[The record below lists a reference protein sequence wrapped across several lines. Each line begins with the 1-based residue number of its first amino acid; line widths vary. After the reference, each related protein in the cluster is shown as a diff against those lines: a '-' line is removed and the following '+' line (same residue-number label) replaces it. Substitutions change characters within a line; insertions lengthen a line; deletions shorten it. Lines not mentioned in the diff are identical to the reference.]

1 MIRRVPHASHWGS
14 YTVLV
19 EDNQIVGVEPL
30 DIDPDPSPIIH
41 SVADWAKP
49 ERRVLRPMVREGWLK
64 AHEKGVFEGRG
75 AGRGED
81 RFLALPWD
89 EAEELVAGE
98 IRRVIKDHGND
109 SIFAGSYGWTSSG
122 RFHHAPSN
130 LKRLLNLVGGYTGH
144 VDTYSIAAG
153 PVILRHTLGS
163 DAACGGYANSLDSIA
178 EHTKTLVVFGALTPR
193 TAQIEAGGLGTHKL
207 ETHLRRI
214 VERGVK
220 VILISPS
227 RDDLPHWVN
236 ADWWPIRPNTDTAL
250 CLGLAGEI
258 LAAGRHD
265 AEFLNRCT
273 SGADSYLSYLRGEA
287 DGQVKNARWA
297 AEITGIGPGR
307 IAALARAMVDT
318 RSMITM
324 SWSLQRAHHGEQPY
338 WAALGLAS
346 VIGQIGLPG
355 GGVGFGYSSL
365 GGVGTHLNIGR
376 SPAFSHGHKPNK
388 AFIPVARIT
397 DLLENPG
404 GSFTYEGQEYTYPD
418 TRLVWWAGGNPYHH
432 HQDLN
437 RLDAAWKRPETII
450 VQDPMFTATV
460 RRGDII
466 LPATTSL
473 ERNDIGGNRRSDLV
487 VAMGKCVEPLGE
499 ARSDHEIARAIAA
512 RLGVEEAFTEGRDEM
527 GWIRHMY
534 EGTRADAKARFG
546 QEMPEFEEFW
556 AKGWAQMPVKR
567 MHSYLAEFRED
578 PEGHRLETE
587 SGKIVLGSQMLADRQ
602 YADCPAHPTWLPPAE
617 WLGAAAKDQLHLI
630 SNQPLGRLH
639 SQLETAN
646 YSRSEK
652 RHGREQARMHPDEA
666 KKRGIADGNTV
677 KVSSARGACYA
688 TATLTPTV
696 ARGVLVLPTGSWF
709 TPGPDEVELSGNPN
723 VLTPDI
729 PTSALGQGCS
739 AHTCLVR
746 VEKVTGEIPDS
757 DAVYMGS
764 LQAPMAAE

>member
-1 MIRRVPHASHWGS
+1 MTRRVPHASHWGS

-41 SVADWAKP
+41 SVVDWAKP
-49 ERRVLRPMVREGWLK
+49 ERRVLRPMVREGWLR
-64 AHEKGVFEGRG
+64 AHEKGQLDGRG
-75 AGRGED
+75 KGRGED

-98 IRRVIKDHGND
+98 IRRVIDSHGND
-109 SIFAGSYGWTSSG
+109 AIFAGSYGWTSCG

-130 LKRLLNLVGGYTGH
+130 LKRMLNLVGGYTGH

-214 VERGVK
+214 VARGVRI
-220 VILISPS
+220 ILISPS
-227 RDDLPHWVN
+227 RDDLPEWVPC
-236 ADWWPIRPNTDTAL
+236 DWWPIRPNTDTAL

-258 LAAGRHD
+258 LRAGRQDD
-265 AEFLNRCT
+265 AFLARCT
-273 SGADSYLSYLRGEA
+273 SGADSYLAYLKGET
-287 DGQVKNARWA
+287 DGVAKTAAWA
-297 AEITGIGPGR
+297 SEITGVGPGR

-355 GGVGFGYSSL
+355 GGVGYGYSSL
-365 GGVGTHLNIGR
+365 GGVGTHLNLGQ
-376 SPAFSHGHKPNK
+376 SPAFSHGHKPNR

-404 GSFTYEGQEYTYPD
+404 GTFTYEGEEHRYPD
-418 TRLVWWAGGNPYHH
+418 TRLVYWAGGNPYHH

-437 RLDAAWKRPETII
+437 RLNAAWQRPETII

-466 LPATTSL
+466 LPASTSL

-487 VAMGKCVEPLGE
+487 VAMGKCIEPLGE
-499 ARSDHEIARAIAA
+499 ARSDFEIFRALSA
-512 RLGVEEAFTEGRDEM
+512 RLGVEAAFTEGRDEM
-527 GWIRHMY
+527 AWIRHMY
-534 EGTRADAKARFG
+534 QATREDAKARFNH
-546 QEMPEFEEFW
+546 EMPEFDAFW
-556 AKGWAQMPVKR
+556 AKGYAQMPVKH
-567 MHSYLAEFRED
+567 MHSYLAEFRAD
-578 PEGHRLETE
+578 PAAHALETE
-587 SGKIVLGSQMLADRQ
+587 SGKIVLGSEMLAARG
-602 YADCPAHPTWLPPAE
+602 YKDCPSHPTWMPPLE
-617 WLGAAAKDQLHLI
+617 WLGGAEEGELHLI
-630 SNQPLGRLH
+630 SNQPIGRLH
-639 SQLETAN
+639 SQLETAA
-646 YSRSEK
+646 YSRSDK
-652 RHGREQARMHPDEA
+652 RAGREQARLHPDEA

-677 KVSSARGACYA
+677 RLWNGRGACYA
-688 TATLTPTV
+688 TATLTTAV
-696 ARGVLVLPTGSWF
+696 ARGVVVLPTGSWF
-709 TPGPDEVELSGNPN
+709 MPGPDGTELSGNPN

-729 PTSALGQGCS
+729 GTSALGQGCS

-746 VEKVTGEIPDS
+746 IEKVTGALPDGDVAYM
-757 DAVYMGS
+757 DA
-764 LQAPMAAE
+764 LHAQIAAE